1 MATACET
8 KTSATKQP
16 KLPVNLLGFHK
27 ETTPP
32 TRLKHKT
39 AATKHF
45 IFEYFPTRGSN
56 DHHPPPLVFGQWREM
71 SAYAIE
77 TIDIYMSINKYNI
90 HMPNQ

>member
-45 IFEYFPTRGSN
+45 LFEYFPTRGSN
-56 DHHPPPLVFGQWREM
+56 DHHPPPPPCFWAMEGNVCIR
-71 SAYAIE
+71 YR
-77 TIDIYMSINKYNI
+77 NN
-90 HMPNQ
+90 